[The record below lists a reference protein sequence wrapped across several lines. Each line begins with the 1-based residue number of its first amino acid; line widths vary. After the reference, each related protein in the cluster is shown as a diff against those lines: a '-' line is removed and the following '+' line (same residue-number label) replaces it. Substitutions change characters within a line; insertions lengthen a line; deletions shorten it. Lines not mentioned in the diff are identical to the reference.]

1 MLNFANPDMVG
12 HTGIF
17 DAAVKAVEVVDGCV
31 GAVVD
36 EILKKGGAVLLT
48 ADHGNAEKMIDET
61 TGQPHTAHTTNPV
74 PFTLIM
80 DAEGCDGQKYSLRED
95 GILADIAPTALQLLH
110 IPQPKAMSGK
120 SLIK

>member
-1 MLNFANPDMVG
+1 MVG

-17 DAAVKAVEVVDGCV
+17 EAAVKAVEVVDGCV

-36 EILKKGGAVLLT
+36 EILKKGGCVLLT
-48 ADHGNAEKMIDET
+48 ADHGNAEKMIDLT

-74 PFTLIM
+74 PFTLIIN
-80 DAEGCDGQKYSLRED
+80 DGQKYSLRED

-110 IPQPKAMSGK
+110 IPQPNAIDGK
-120 SLIK
+120 SLIR